1 MEPAAFTL
9 KSSRTCSGINRC
21 QHAVATHT
29 HTQKGES
36 AKARGIESEW
46 MLTAF
51 KAPVGIL
58 CHCILSPQLLA
69 STISHRS
76 VYVFLSPSLSEW
88 ISHPLLPQLLAA
100 SFLILSSISL
110 LFLPSYVSSPNL
122 QPFTALHFS
131 SFPDLFKFSIFSRR
145 ASSTSCVSSSPFRFV
160 LFCFFSIS
168 SRSLAARNTSSRLPT
183 PCLTHGQER
192 RSRIRCGLNL
202 PAVKT

>member
-1 MEPAAFTL
+1 
-9 KSSRTCSGINRC
+9 
-21 QHAVATHT
+21 
-29 HTQKGES
+29 
-36 AKARGIESEW
+36 

-51 KAPVGIL
+51 KAPMGIL

-100 SFLILSSISL
+100 SFLIPSSVSP
-110 LFLPSYVSSPNL
+110 LFLPSHISSTNL
-122 QPFTALHFS
+122 HPFTALHFS
-131 SFPDLFKFSIFSRR
+131 PFPDLFKFSIFSRR
-145 ASSTSCVSSSPFRFV
+145 ASSTLRVSSSPFRFV
-160 LFCFFSIS
+160 FFFFFPSHLAL
-168 SRSLAARNTSSRLPT
+168 SRPETPPPRLPT